1 VIQRRDAQQVG
12 APSREATDPAFQ
24 RPSLVNEE
32 VVSGSDGST
41 HGFLFSD
48 LRGYTHLV
56 DTRGAVE
63 ASRLLTRYQAIVRE
77 VVTRHGGAEIKTEGD
92 SFYVVLPS
100 ASAALRC
107 GLDILKAC
115 QEPADGGEA
124 IKLGIGIHAGE
135 SVAHEGGFV
144 GSAINIAA
152 RICALASAG
161 EILVTG
167 TIRELTRSIVP
178 AEFVFVGRRQLKGLD
193 QPVEVFRVVPEG
205 AGTSAR
211 RWPAASARGALPWLI
226 AAVVLVA
233 LVGTGAT
240 IAFGWRPVAWLGGN
254 GATAGTSASSGPSGS
269 QPSVLARLPNEG
281 SPVDPGT
288 YAPNRNRDVT
298 SVTIPERGWDVTS
311 DWEDLLLFGHAGAP
325 GTGSAIG
332 VGIGHITV
340 VYTGGCGSDP
350 TRVIGDRPQDLIDWV
365 QSTPQLDASEPRSV
379 VDLGRSGIGIEA
391 TVLAPPADKC
401 PYQFYRSGRAYF
413 DNTFLWGVGGTSWNP
428 IVGTHILFEALDDG
442 PRTITVVFVAAD
454 AAALSYV
461 QDVGRSILKSIVLRG

>member
-1 VIQRRDAQQVG
+1 M
-12 APSREATDPAFQ
+12 
-24 RPSLVNEE
+24 NEE
-32 VVSGSDGST
+32 VVAGSDGST

-63 ASRLLTRYQAIVRE
+63 ASHLLGRYRAAVRE
-77 VVTRHGGAEIKTEGD
+77 VVTHHGGAEIKTEGD

-115 QEPADGGEA
+115 MEPADGGEA
-124 IKLGIGIHAGE
+124 IELGIGIHAGE

-178 AEFVFVGRRQLKGLD
+178 VEFVFVGRRQLKGLD
-193 QPVEVFRVVPEG
+193 QPVEVFRVAPEG
-205 AGTSAR
+205 ATSSAR
-211 RWPAASARGALPWLI
+211 RWPEATSPRRALPWLV
-226 AAVVLVA
+226 AAAILVA
-233 LVGTGAT
+233 LLGIGAT
-240 IAFGWRPVAWLGGN
+240 IAFGWRPIAWLGGN
-254 GATAGTSASSGPSGS
+254 GGSASPAASSGL
-269 QPSVLARLPNEG
+269 LAQLPNEG
-281 SPVDPGT
+281 SRVDVGT

-298 SVTIPERGWDVTS
+298 SVSITECCWYVTA
-311 DWEDLLLFGHAGAP
+311 DWEDLLLFDHAGAP

-332 VGIGHITV
+332 VGVGHITV
-340 VYTGGCGSDP
+340 VYTGGCFIDP
-350 TRVIGDRPQDLIDWV
+350 TRLIGDHPQDLVDWV

-379 VDLGRSGIGIEA
+379 IDLGRSGIEIEA
-391 TVLAPPADKC
+391 TVLPPPADKC
-401 PYQFYRSGRAYF
+401 VSPYQFYRGVGGAF
-413 DNTFLWGVGGTSWNP
+413 ADNAFLWGVGGTSWNP
-428 IVGTHILFEALDDG
+428 NVGTHILFEALDDG
-442 PRTITVVFVAAD
+442 SRTITVVFVAAD
-454 AAALSYV
+454 APALSYA
-461 QDVGRSILKSIVLRG
+461 QSVGRSFLESIVLRN